1 MHDDLDAFKLATS
14 ILIVDDQQ
22 SNILLLRE
30 AVKGMAEIHFATD
43 GAAAVQ
49 IAVEVRPTLI
59 ILDIEMPGMDGFAVM
74 EGLRRHGLLDD
85 TLVMFVTGHMH
96 HELAALEAGG
106 IDFLTKPLDQR
117 IARARIGNLLQL
129 EANRRHLRTTQ
140 RDLAAVLHHLP
151 AFVAQFDNSG
161 RNRFCNDAAGAW
173 FGVPAAQMRE
183 RTLEQISGSVWDDI
197 KPRLAVARET
207 AEAVNFDLELPGSGV
222 GRTIL
227 CHASLVCQR
236 EKLEVEAFLLLLT
249 DMTAR
254 RRAEMALRDEQER
267 IRITLQSIGD
277 AVIATDTAG
286 CVTYCNPIAES
297 MTGWPDAEA
306 RGLPIEHIM
315 PLSIGADA
323 MPIGNPIRVA
333 LAERRIVGMAMDCA
347 LRRRDG
353 RTFAVE
359 DSAAPIFDHAGE
371 VRGAIIVF
379 HDVSEARA
387 MAVRMTHLANHDALT
402 NLPNRMLLRDRCE
415 QALQNAQLMGT
426 QVALIT
432 IDIDGFKAVNA
443 RIGYDG
449 GDQLLKMAAERL
461 RKILPGTDTLSHQGG
476 DEFMALMNSVSDV
489 EQVVFFCQQAQDALA
504 DAFHLR
510 QQECKVTASMG
521 VAIYPRDSS
530 NLEQLYAHSDS
541 ALYRAKQ
548 DGCHCWRFFSQE
560 IEDGLHA
567 RLALRSAI
575 GTALER
581 GEFEVHYQPKVALGS
596 GAIVGAEALVRWR
609 RSDGTLVGPAEFI
622 EAAEESGQI
631 IALGAHVLEQA
642 CRDALGWQ
650 RSGRRIS
657 LAVNVSPR
665 QLEAADFV
673 HILESILERTGFPPD
688 LLQLEITEGSL
699 VNEMEH
705 HRSTMDLIKARGVL
719 IAIDDFGTGY
729 SSLSYLKRFP
739 VDVMK
744 IDQHF
749 VRNMLHDRN
758 DRAIVAAI
766 VQMAHSL
773 ELEVVAEGVEEPAQ
787 ALALEALGC
796 QVVQGYLYGR
806 PMPLAEFKTR
816 LQWKGRCT

>member
-1 MHDDLDAFKLATS
+1 MLDDFDAFKVAAS

-22 SNILLLRE
+22 ANILLLRD
-30 AVKGMAEIHFATD
+30 AVNGMAKIHFATD
-43 GAAAVQ
+43 GATALQ
-49 IAVEVRPTLI
+49 TAVEVRPILI

-74 EGLRRHGLLDD
+74 NGLRQHGLLED

-106 IDFLTKPLDQR
+106 IDFLTKPLDKR
-117 IARARIGNLLQL
+117 IVQARISNLLQL
-129 EANRRHLRTTQ
+129 EATRRHLKTAQ
-140 RDLAAVLHHLP
+140 RDLSAVLHHLP
-151 AFVAQFDNSG
+151 AFVAQFDNNG
-161 RNRFCNDAAGAW
+161 RNRFCNDVAGAW
-173 FGVPAAQMRE
+173 FGIPAEEMRQS
-183 RTLEQISGSVWDDI
+183 TLAQISGSVWNDI
-197 KPRLAVARET
+197 MPHLAVARET
-207 AEAVNFDLELPGSGV
+207 TEAVNFDLELPGSSEGN
-222 GRTIL
+222 TIF

-236 EKLEVEAFLLLLT
+236 EKSEVEAFLLLLT

-277 AVIATDTAG
+277 AVIATDTSG
-286 CVTYCNPIAES
+286 FVTYCNRIAES
-297 MTGWPDAEA
+297 MTGWPDSEA
-306 RGLPIEHIM
+306 RGLPIERIM
-315 PLSIGADA
+315 PLSIGADRT
-323 MPIGNPIRVA
+323 PIGNPIRVA
-333 LAERRIVGMAMDCA
+333 LAERRIVGMAMDCS
-347 LRRRDG
+347 LHRRDG
-353 RTFAVE
+353 RTFSVE
-359 DSAAPIFDHAGE
+359 DSAAPILDHAGE

-387 MAVRMTHLANHDALT
+387 MAVKMTHLANHDPLT

-415 QALQNAQLMGT
+415 QALQNAKLMDT

-432 IDIDGFKAVNA
+432 IDIDGFKAINA
-443 RIGYDG
+443 SFGYDG
-449 GDQLLKMAAERL
+449 GDEILKMVAERL
-461 RKILPGTDTLSHQGG
+461 RKILPATDTLSHQGG
-476 DEFMALMNSVSDV
+476 DEFMVLMNAVSGV
-489 EQVVFFCQQAQDALA
+489 EQVVSFCQQAQDALA
-504 DAFHLR
+504 DAFQLR
-510 QQECKVTASMG
+510 QQKCNVTASMG
-521 VAIYPRDSS
+521 VSIYPSDSS
-530 NLEQLYAHSDS
+530 NIEQLYAHSDS

-560 IEDGLHA
+560 IEDSLHA
-567 RLALRSAI
+567 RLVLRGAI

-596 GAIVGAEALVRWR
+596 GAIVGAEALIRWR
-609 RSDGTLVGPAEFI
+609 RGDGSLVGPAEFI
-622 EAAEESGQI
+622 AAAEESGQI
-631 IALGAHVLEQA
+631 IELGAYVLEQA

-650 RSGRRIS
+650 SSNRKTS

-665 QLEAADFV
+665 QLEASDFV
-673 HILESILERTGFPPD
+673 LVLESILKRTGFPPE
-688 LLQLEITEGSL
+688 LLQLEITEGSM
-699 VNEMEH
+699 VSEMEH
-705 HRSTMDLIKARGVL
+705 HRSTMDLIKARGVM

-787 ALALEALGC
+787 AQALEALGC
-796 QVVQGYLYGR
+796 QVVQGYL
-806 PMPLAEFKTR
+806 
-816 LQWKGRCT
+816 